1 MLRKISLVFLMLFSL
16 GASADPGI
24 YIDQAG
30 DSNNITVT
38 QRTSAHNATVDIG
51 KSSPA
56 DYNDITITQDGIGVK
71 TAKVEIPSGFNN
83 GINIIQDGNGNHYTG
98 IQSLTGN
105 ANNITISQDGSGNH
119 MFNLI
124 GLTGTTNNANTITAT
139 QSGGTGADKNFTLNM
154 NGTTGATV
162 NVEQTNPITADS
174 GSMSINCLTGFC
186 GTYSYIKQ

>member
-1 MLRKISLVFLMLFSL
+1 MLRRISLLFLLFNL
-16 GASADPGI
+16 TASADPGI

-30 DSNNITVT
+30 DGNNITVI
-38 QRTSAHNATVDIG
+38 QRTSAHNVTVDIG
-51 KSSPA
+51 KSAPA

-71 TAKVEIPSGFNN
+71 TAKVEIPLGFNN
-83 GINIIQDGNGNHYTG
+83 GINILQDGNGNHYIG
-98 IQSLTGN
+98 IQTLTGN

-119 MFNLI
+119 IFNI
-124 GLTGTTNNANTITAT
+124 VGLTGTTNSANTITAT
-139 QSGGTGADKNFTLNM
+139 QSGGVGADKNFTLNM

-162 NVEQTNPITADS
+162 NVEQTNPTTPDS